1 MPLSPLKHSSARVL
15 EFDAFRDVLAA
26 YVSSPLGKAG
36 VSHLAPSSDREWIA
50 RQQQLADETRRFLV
64 AGGSFEFAGLFDA
77 QTLLAK
83 AKIVGAVLEIN
94 ELRDVI
100 LVVDKSAEWR
110 EMAARPPDAVRN
122 EWRQMLELSLRI
134 ADFTSLLRYFRN
146 KILPDGT
153 LDDRAS
159 LELARIRREVEKQK
173 RQIQESLR

>member
-15 EFDAFRDVLAA
+15 EIASFRDVLAA
-26 YVSSPLGKAG
+26 SVSSPLGKAG
-36 VSHLAPSSDREWIA
+36 VSHLSPSSDRDWIA

-83 AKIVGAVLEIN
+83 AKIAGAVLEIN

-110 EMAARPPDAVRN
+110 EMAARPPDSVRN
-122 EWRQMLELSLRI
+122 DWRPMLELSLRI
-134 ADFTSLLRYFRN
+134 ANFTS
-146 KILPDGT
+146 
-153 LDDRAS
+153 
-159 LELARIRREVEKQK
+159 
-173 RQIQESLR
+173 

>member
-36 VSHLAPSSDREWIA
+36 VSHLAPSSDRDWIA

-83 AKIVGAVLEIN
+83 AKIAGAVLEIN
-94 ELRDVI
+94 DLRDVI
-100 LVVDKSAEWR
+100 LLVAKTAWWSCER
-110 EMAARPPDAVRN
+110 RRQPTAR
-122 EWRQMLELSLRI
+122 
-134 ADFTSLLRYFRN
+134 
-146 KILPDGT
+146 G
-153 LDDRAS
+153 
-159 LELARIRREVEKQK
+159 K
-173 RQIQESLR
+173 RL